1 MKNIHLIATDKP
13 TGIFQSNSGLQFSI
27 RDKVRV
33 EPLKGFH
40 IYITNDEVIKEGAW
54 RCDIELNRIE
64 KGKETGTF
72 KNWKKII
79 LTTDQDLIK
88 DGVRAIGDDFLEW
101 FVKNPSC
108 EFVKTKLVYDYEEH
122 PELVGNP
129 KEEWSYYKIIIPQE
143 KAKQDT
149 VGKEFYE
156 SADKTITVYRQETL
170 EEASESVYNEFP
182 LRSESLNE
190 LAKENF
196 IKGANWQQEQD
207 KNKYSEENMI
217 EFAVWMYL
225 EVGQNSGKERTNKE
239 LFKEWFEQ
247 FKKK

>member
-1 MKNIHLIATDKP
+1 MKNIHILPTDKP

-40 IYITNDEVIKEGAW
+40 IYITSNEDIKEGAW

-108 EFVKTKLVYDYEEH
+108 ESVSVNKQYITPLGDVVDFCYDNER
-122 PELVGNP
+122 LN
-129 KEEWSYYKIIIPQE
+129 YKIIIPKE
-143 KAKQDT
+143 EPKQDT

-156 SADKTITVYRQETL
+156 SADKVITVKRQEKKPHSFCETP
-170 EEASESVYNEFP
+170 EEQCTMNYCDENGCQNRVRHLVES
-182 LRSESLNE
+182 
-190 LAKENF
+190 K
-196 IKGANWQQEQD
+196 QEQD
-207 KNKYSEENMI
+207 KKMYSEEDMI

-225 EVGQNSGKERTNKE
+225 EVGSNKGKERTNKE
-239 LFKEWFEQ
+239 LFEQ
-247 FKKK
+247 FKKEIKE